1 MLKKFLLCFLSA
13 VLCIGNI
20 GFIGSAANETQDSVL
35 YVSPEANDDG
45 DGSIDK
51 PFSKIEQARDA
62 LRSKIK
68 ENPNQN
74 YTVYLR
80 GGIYN
85 ITNAVDFN
93 EEDSVADGYFVTYKA
108 FEGENVSIVCGEKI
122 DNSFIKL
129 VDDED
134 IIKRLPNGMN
144 GKVYEVDLKSAGYT
158 VDDYGKENYRGT
170 YTRMNS
176 AVPKND
182 YSAIFSFG
190 GKMLTNARY
199 PNEGFLH
206 VTEIIKSGASSF
218 SSDADRYNG
227 ITLPYPDVRCD
238 RWATAKDA
246 IIFGTLY
253 YDWAGSSA
261 DLGTVDRRKRT
272 ISSKQGFCYGIR
284 TYSPTTEGG
293 KWYIYNLLEELDAPG
308 EYYLDREANKLY
320 FYPPESIDSG
330 SLTMGYGTRAFNLEN
345 ANNITFEGLSIE
357 GARSYAIYAKNCSNI
372 LINKCEIKNSI
383 GGITYDGGTNC
394 GIVNSEIHE
403 VDSGISLQGTDDQR
417 EFLVES
423 AHYAINNHIYNW
435 ALWTML
441 YSSAARMSGVGN
453 MFAKNKV
460 HGAEHQ
466 AIQPQGVNNI
476 VEYNE
481 FYDTNRSIGDSGCL
495 YEGQNFAM
503 RGNVYRYNYF
513 HDIGPRD
520 GSKFVHCIYEDDT
533 MSGSD
538 IYGNIFE
545 NATQGVFLNGGF
557 DTKIHNNIFIDCD
570 ADYGWVSYPQNFS
583 VAGYGSSRYNTSMSY
598 AGDNDIWKKTF
609 PDLFSMEFS
618 NPDFYTYV
626 RGNEGKNNVKV
637 DTPDYSFLS
646 RCLVN
651 SSKTGDVN
659 ASIGDIGFEN
669 KNEKRFSISKT
680 AKLYDMFADIAAGFS
695 KIGYEEDGLSSEE
708 IEEYKKEMI
717 KLDASL
723 ENEREQLINQSNERK
738 IIVIKDGSS
747 IYFKDGEYKLFS
759 QKEAISPA
767 YIDEKLALPIECA
780 EAAGLTVTNSE
791 GNAASISYN
800 GKKASVNL
808 MTDGEVKYIPVR
820 EVFEALE
827 FNVIWNDN
835 GSVVIYDRSLNFDKS
850 VIDKYA
856 NKLY

>member
-1 MLKKFLLCFLSA
+1 MLKKIFLCFLSA
-13 VLCIGNI
+13 IICTGNLGIIGN
-20 GFIGSAANETQDSVL
+20 AAYQTNGTVEYYVDPQGKDS
-35 YVSPEANDDG
+35 G
-45 DGSIDK
+45 DGSLNN
-51 PFSKIEQARDA
+51 PFATIEQAKEQARD
-62 LRSKIK
+62 RIK

-80 GGIYN
+80 EGIYN
-85 ITNAVDFN
+85 VVEPIEFGV
-93 EEDSVADGYFVTYKA
+93 EDSVSDGFSVTYKA
-108 FEGENVSIVCGEKI
+108 YENENVSIVCGKKI
-122 DNSFIKL
+122 DSSFIKL
-129 VDDED
+129 VRDDD
-134 IIKRLPNGMN
+134 IISRLPNGMN
-144 GKVYEVDLKSAGYT
+144 GKVYEVDLNAAGYT
-158 VDDYGKENYRGT
+158 REDYGEENYRGT

-176 AVPKND
+176 AVPSNG
-182 YSAIFSFG
+182 YSAIFSFDG
-190 GKMLTNARY
+190 EMMTNARY
-199 PNEGFLH
+199 PNKGFMH
-206 VTEIIKSGASSF
+206 VTDIIKSGASSF

-253 YDWAGSSA
+253 YDWAGASA
-261 DLGTVDRRKRT
+261 DLGTVDKRKRT
-272 ISSKQGFCYGIR
+272 ISTKQGFLYGIR
-284 TYSPTTEGG
+284 AYSPTTEGG

-320 FYPPESIDSG
+320 FYPPTDIESG
-330 SLTMGYGTRAFNLEN
+330 SLTMGYGKTVFNLKN
-345 ANNITFEGLSIE
+345 ANNIKFEGVSIE
-357 GARSYAIYAKNCSNI
+357 GARSYAVYAKNCNNI
-372 LINKCEIKNSI
+372 LMNKCEIKNSI
-383 GGITYDGGTNC
+383 GGVTYDGGSNC
-394 GIVNSEIHE
+394 GIINSEIHD
-403 VDSGISLQGTDDQR
+403 VDSGISLQGTDEQR
-417 EFLVES
+417 EFLTES

-466 AIQPQGVNNI
+466 AIQPQGVNNL

-570 ADYGWVSYPQNFS
+570 ADYGWISYPQNFS
-583 VAGYGSSRYNTSMSY
+583 KAGYGSSRYNASMQY

-609 PDLFSMEFS
+609 PDLFNMEFT

-626 RGNEGKNNVKV
+626 RGNEGRNNVKV

-651 SSKTGDVN
+651 SSKE
-659 ASIGDIGFEN
+659 GDINVAIGEIGFANKAEN
-669 KNEKRFSISKT
+669 NFSITKTSKI
-680 AKLYDMFADIAAGFS
+680 YDMFSDIISGFD
-695 KIGYEEDGLSSEE
+695 KIGYEEDGLSEE
-708 IEEYKKEMI
+708 AVAEYKKDMI
-717 KLDASL
+717 KLDSSL
-723 ENEREQLINQSNERK
+723 EDEREQLIEQANERK
-738 IIVIKDGSS
+738 IIVIKAGSVV
-747 IYFKDGEYKLFS
+747 YFQGGEYKLFN
-759 QKEAISPA
+759 QKDAVTPTFV
-767 YIDEKLALPIECA
+767 DEKLAVPTECVQA
-780 EAAGLTVTNSE
+780 MGLNLTIDDGTATV
-791 GNAASISYN
+791 SYN
-800 GKKASVNL
+800 QKKTA
-808 MTDGEVKYIPVR
+808 VKLISGGDANYIPVR
-820 EVFEALE
+820 DVFENLG
-827 FNVIWNDN
+827 FNVLWNDN
-835 GSVVIYDRSLNFDKS
+835 GSVVIYEKELGFDKD
-850 VIDKYA
+850 VTERYA
-856 NKLY
+856 GKLN